1 MKICFQTCFFHT
13 GGFFAPI
20 DGGLY
25 NGFRI
30 VFRNPN
36 ETVTMDSLLKN
47 IHDHRPSA
55 IVCGSHHAMQLA
67 GITKNSKYDLTS
79 VKIFIPLG
87 AAVRPDLVEQLQK
100 LFPSMLPV
108 SLVTIYNYFMAF
120 ITSDVRIRIQKFIC
134 RVNLIRNWKY
144 ISHIQ
149 TFVYRE

>member
-1 MKICFQTCFFHT
+1 MFPLELGKCIRATLSHMTICFQTCFFHT

-30 VFRNPN
+30 VFRNAN
-36 ETVTMDSLLKN
+36 ETITTDSLLKN

-67 GITKNSKYDLTS
+67 GLTKNSKYDLTS

-108 SLVTIYNYFMAF
+108 SGVKIHNYFRRLF
-120 ITSDVRIRIQKFIC
+120 
-134 RVNLIRNWKY
+134 
-144 ISHIQ
+144 
-149 TFVYRE
+149 

>member
-30 VFRNPN
+30 VFRNAN
-36 ETVTMDSLLKN
+36 ETITMDSLLKN
-47 IHDHRPSA
+47 IHDHRPTA

-100 LFPSMLPV
+100 LFHSMLPV
-108 SLVTIYNYFMAF
+108 SGVKIYNYLRLLF
-120 ITSDVRIRIQKFIC
+120 
-134 RVNLIRNWKY
+134 
-144 ISHIQ
+144 
-149 TFVYRE
+149 